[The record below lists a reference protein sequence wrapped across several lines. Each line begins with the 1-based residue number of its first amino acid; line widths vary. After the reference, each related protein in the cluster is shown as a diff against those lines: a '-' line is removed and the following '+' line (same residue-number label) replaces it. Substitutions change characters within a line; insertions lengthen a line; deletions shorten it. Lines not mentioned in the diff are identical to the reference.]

1 VFGSTKVKLDNAL
14 VAKIRKYAA
23 MAGYSSPD
31 EFITHALEK
40 EIARIEEAQSE
51 DEITKRLKG
60 LGYLS

>member
-1 VFGSTKVKLDNAL
+1 MFGSTKVKLDNAL
-14 VAKIRKYAA
+14 LAKIRKYAG

-51 DEITKRLKG
+51 DEIAKRLKG

>member
-1 VFGSTKVKLDNAL
+1 VFGSTKVKIDDAL
-14 VAKIRKYAA
+14 LAKIRKYAG

>member
-1 VFGSTKVKLDNAL
+1 VFGSSKIKLDDAL
-14 VAKIRKYAA
+14 LAKIRKYARL
-23 MAGYSSPD
+23 AGYSTPE

-40 EIARIEEAQSE
+40 EIARLEDAKSE